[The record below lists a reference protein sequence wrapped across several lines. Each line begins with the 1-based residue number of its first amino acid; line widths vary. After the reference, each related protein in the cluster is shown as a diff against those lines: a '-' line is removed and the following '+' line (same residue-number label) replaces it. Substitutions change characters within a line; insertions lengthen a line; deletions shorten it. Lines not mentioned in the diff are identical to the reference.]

1 MDTLIEL
8 GIALADVQGAYK
20 RFFRAIGK
28 ADLADA
34 RLAAQTLRDAATS
47 LAGLCD
53 AVIHET
59 ELAAEQN

>member
-8 GIALADVQGAYK
+8 GIALADVQSAYK

-34 RLAAQTLRDAATS
+34 RNAAQTLRDSASA

-53 AVIHET
+53 AVIHDT
-59 ELAAEQN
+59 EIAAEQN